1 MYIPVILQADDPES
15 MMSWISAIQA
25 NNNPDED
32 VSVLCI
38 VFHGVQDSEIPEI
51 FFETNI
57 NAVFDWFTVMD
68 QKLIFKLLHC
78 TCFQFLHVYQR

>member
-1 MYIPVILQADDPES
+1 MIIHVHSSIILQADDPES

-38 VFHGVQDSEIPEI
+38 VFHGVQDYS
-51 FFETNI
+51 
-57 NAVFDWFTVMD
+57 
-68 QKLIFKLLHC
+68 KL
-78 TCFQFLHVYQR
+78 T